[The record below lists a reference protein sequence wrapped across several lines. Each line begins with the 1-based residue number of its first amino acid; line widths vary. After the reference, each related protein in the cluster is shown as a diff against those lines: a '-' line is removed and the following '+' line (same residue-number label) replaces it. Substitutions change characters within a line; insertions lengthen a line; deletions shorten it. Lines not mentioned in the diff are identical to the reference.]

1 MFVRKQ
7 TGCGSRILLEIV
19 DSKRTHLIAII
30 VKANPEEDT
39 LKFDP
44 EYPEST
50 SPEAKD
56 FVQKWIDDRIEKCKY
71 VLK

>member
-19 DSKRTHLIAII
+19 DSKRTHFNRHYR
-30 VKANPEEDT
+30 KSESSRQYF
-39 LKFDP
+39 KFNP
-44 EYPEST
+44 EYPENVS
-50 SPEAKD
+50 EDVKD

>member
-7 TGCGSRILLEIV
+7 TGRGSRILLEIV

-30 VKANPEEDT
+30 VKANPADNT
-39 LKFDP
+39 LKFNP
-44 EYPEST
+44 EYPENVS
-50 SPEAKD
+50 EDVKD